1 MNMISHAIKQPFVF
15 ATGLAALS
23 HSTWALAT
31 LFAGKEPEQFTF
43 AWFSWLAPAL
53 LIAFAL
59 DVGQIVTSAEIRAGQ
74 RTITKYFTFGIFA
87 IATYFLQWL
96 YIIHH
101 IPALELSQGVRGEW
115 HSVVLLL
122 RDCAIWIIPALLP
135 LSTLLYTFSS
145 QADETTIE
153 EPDRADETTIE
164 APIELTEP
172 FYDDENGDYHQVAEP
187 TKDYTVTC
195 SKCGWSRTY
204 ATQKS
209 ANLGLNAHKCKA
221 NEFAHSNG
229 VANIL
234 TEGD

>member
-145 QADETTIE
+145 QADETPVEAENDVRPQQETPIE
-153 EPDRADETTIE
+153 EPIEAHDRADETPIE
-164 APIELTEP
+164 AEKP
-172 FYDDENGDYHQVAEP
+172 V
-187 TKDYTVTC
+187 TVTC

-209 ANLGLNAHKCKA
+209 ATLGLNAHKCKA

-234 TEGD
+234 AEGD